1 MTRSAMAKRIL
12 RKLKHWEG
20 SRNTLE
26 TAYEILD
33 VIEAAGMSPP
43 DQRAHLPAPQFIMQE
58 WEPERKRK

>member
-12 RKLKHWEG
+12 RKLKEWDG
-20 SRNTLE
+20 SQKTLK

-33 VIEAAGMSPP
+33 VVENAGMSPP
-43 DQRAHLPAPQFIMQE
+43 DQRAHLPPPEEIVQE